1 MEVEACE
8 FQPFSWRLRK
18 DWERTVDYVLGSTIS
33 WGEVL
38 VVLQEARA
46 LVKEPREECVSY
58 VLPLPAPLSEH
69 AQFWF
74 QMQAGCSFVRMPDGA
89 VALKFK

>member
-1 MEVEACE
+1 MEVERVE

-18 DWERTVDYVLGSTIS
+18 DWERTVEHVLATTLS

-38 VVLQEARA
+38 VVLQEARQ
-46 LVKEPREECVSY
+46 LVLQPREECVSY
-58 VLPLPAPLSEH
+58 VLPLPTPLTNQ

-74 QMQAGCSFVRMPDGA
+74 DTQGCTYLRMPDGTF
-89 VALKFK
+89 ALRFK